1 MSAFV
6 LSCRPRFSRPILLSM
21 EISNQELKT
30 LLKQKLAEFEAT
42 YQLKNKQILMTNR
55 AEYNIAKA
63 KKDLENF
70 ERENDHAIHLLNII
84 EDELIDCQEQINQI
98 FEEIESREREGIV
111 LYTHQELESA
121 GQIVLDLEIECQEA

>member
-42 YQLKNKQILMTNR
+42 RQLKNKQILMTNR
-55 AEYNIAKA
+55 AGYNIAKA

-70 ERENDHAIHLLNII
+70 ERESDHAIHLLNII

-121 GQIVLDLEIECQEA
+121 GQIVLDLEIEYQEA

>member
-1 MSAFV
+1 M
-6 LSCRPRFSRPILLSM
+6 LSCRPRFSRPILFSM

-30 LLKQKLAEFEAT
+30 LLKQKQAEFEAT

-70 ERENDHAIHLLNII
+70 ERESDYAIHLLNII

-121 GQIVLDLEIECQEA
+121 GQIVLDLEIEYQEG

>member
-1 MSAFV
+1 M

-42 YQLKNKQILMTNR
+42 RQLKNKQILMTNR
-55 AEYNIAKA
+55 AGYNIAKA

-70 ERENDHAIHLLNII
+70 ERESDHAIHLLNII

-121 GQIVLDLEIECQEA
+121 GQIVLDLEIEYQEA

>member
-1 MSAFV
+1 M

-30 LLKQKLAEFEAT
+30 LLKQKQAEFEAT
-42 YQLKNKQILMTNR
+42 YQLKNKQVRWRNR

-70 ERENDHAIHLLNII
+70 EQANDDAIHLLNII

-111 LYTHQELESA
+111 LYTQQELESA

>member
-1 MSAFV
+1 V

-42 YQLKNKQILMTNR
+42 YQLKNKQILMTRR

-111 LYTHQELESA
+111 LYTQQELESA
-121 GQIVLDLEIECQEA
+121 GQIVLDLEIEYQEG

>member
-1 MSAFV
+1 M

-42 YQLKNKQILMTNR
+42 YQLKNKQILMTRR

-111 LYTHQELESA
+111 LYTQHELESA
-121 GQIVLDLEIECQEA
+121 GQIVLDLEIEYQEA

>member
-1 MSAFV
+1 M

-42 YQLKNKQILMTNR
+42 YQLKNKQILMTRR

-111 LYTHQELESA
+111 LYTQQELESA
-121 GQIVLDLEIECQEA
+121 GQIVLDLEIEYQEG

>member
-1 MSAFV
+1 
-6 LSCRPRFSRPILLSM
+6 M

-42 YQLKNKQILMTNR
+42 YQLKNKQILMTRR

-111 LYTHQELESA
+111 LYTQQELESA
-121 GQIVLDLEIECQEA
+121 GQIVLDLEIEYQEG

>member
-1 MSAFV
+1 M

-42 YQLKNKQILMTNR
+42 YQLKNKQILMTRR

-111 LYTHQELESA
+111 LYTQQELESA

>member
-1 MSAFV
+1 M

-21 EISNQELKT
+21 EISNKELKT
-30 LLKQKLAEFEAT
+30 LLKQKQAEFEAT
-42 YQLKNKQILMTNR
+42 YQLKNKQILMTRR

-111 LYTHQELESA
+111 LYTQQELESA

>member
-1 MSAFV
+1 M

-42 YQLKNKQILMTNR
+42 YQLKNKQILMTRR

-111 LYTHQELESA
+111 LYTQQELESA
-121 GQIVLDLEIECQEA
+121 GQIVLDLEIEYQEA

>member
-1 MSAFV
+1 
-6 LSCRPRFSRPILLSM
+6 M

-30 LLKQKLAEFEAT
+30 LLKQKQAEFEAT
-42 YQLKNKQILMTNR
+42 YQLKNKQVRWRNR

-70 ERENDHAIHLLNII
+70 EQANDDAIHLLNII

-111 LYTHQELESA
+111 LYTQQELESA

>member
-1 MSAFV
+1 M
-6 LSCRPRFSRPILLSM
+6 
-21 EISNQELKT
+21 
-30 LLKQKLAEFEAT
+30 KQKLAEFEAT
-42 YQLKNKQILMTNR
+42 YQLKNKQILMTRR

-111 LYTHQELESA
+111 LYTQQELESA
-121 GQIVLDLEIECQEA
+121 GQIVLDLEIEYQEA

>member
-1 MSAFV
+1 M

-42 YQLKNKQILMTNR
+42 YQLKNKQILMTRR

-111 LYTHQELESA
+111 LYTQQELESA
-121 GQIVLDLEIECQEA
+121 GQIVLDLEIECQEG